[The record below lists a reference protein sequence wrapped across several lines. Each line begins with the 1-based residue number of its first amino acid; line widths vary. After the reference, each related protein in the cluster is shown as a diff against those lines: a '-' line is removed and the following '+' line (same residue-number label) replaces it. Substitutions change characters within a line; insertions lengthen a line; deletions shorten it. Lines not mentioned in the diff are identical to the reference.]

1 MNNFDNKMTICQAV
15 SQRVRELLNKNSMS
29 QYRLEQNSGVSHSA
43 LDFIMKNTYQT
54 VNLKIVIQLAYG
66 FKMTLLEFL
75 DSPYFAYDKLDIE

>member
-1 MNNFDNKMTICQAV
+1 MDNFDNKMTICQAV
-15 SQRVRELLNKNSMS
+15 SRRVRELLDKNNMS

-54 VNLKIVIQLAYG
+54 VNLKIVVQLAHG

-75 DSPYFAYDKLDIE
+75 DSQYFVYDRLDVE